1 MNLFC
6 KIGGTQSVSLRLEAK
21 VVSFCMTHF
30 LYAFVFL
37 GFRRSRGGEI
47 IFGIF
52 GMVRSFLGIFLESGE

>member
-6 KIGGTQSVSLRLEAK
+6 KIGGTQNVSLPSEVK
-21 VVSFCMTHF
+21 VVSFCMMHF
-30 LYAFVFL
+30 LYPFVFL
-37 GFRRSRGGEI
+37 GFRGSRGGEI